1 MPESIYKQAI
11 RSKLRFQYRGQISTE
26 DLWSLP
32 LPALDAIYK
41 VLNAEIKQSKEDSLL
56 VIVSKDTAELD
67 LKIAIIKDVVATKQ
81 EAKKAAEEESKLRA
95 EKVKIMTALANKQ
108 EDAIQNMN
116 EDELAQK
123 LAEINTKLE
132 K

>member
-1 MPESIYKQAI
+1 MLESIYKQAI